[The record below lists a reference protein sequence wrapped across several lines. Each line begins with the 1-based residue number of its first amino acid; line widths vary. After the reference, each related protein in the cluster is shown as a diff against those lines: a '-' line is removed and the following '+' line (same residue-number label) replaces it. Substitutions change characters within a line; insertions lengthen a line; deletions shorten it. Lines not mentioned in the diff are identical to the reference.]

1 MLEVTGLSDEKFGK
15 AFDYSKYQ
23 IFNYRTGK
31 TKVPDDLVYKLAK
44 AIEVSPEDFA
54 SKDLSKQIKSMIL
67 VVNSNELPENDEKD
81 AIIKQQADLIES
93 LKEVIQLQKQ
103 LLVKK

>member
-15 AFDYSKYQ
+15 AFDCSKYQ

-31 TKVPDDLVYKLAK
+31 SKVPDDLVYKLAK
-44 AIEVSPEDFA
+44 AIEVSPEDFV

-67 VVNSNELPENDEKD
+67 VVNSNELPENDDKEV
-81 AIIKQQADLIES
+81 IIKQQAELIES